1 MFRDIA
7 LQWRKLEIEKW
18 VLEDGL
24 DVAKLSCV
32 ADPCLAV
39 QNAVRGL
46 GGLGGAENDYPP
58 IPEVASC
65 SDPSPYGQSEIDES

>member
-1 MFRDIA
+1 MA
-7 LQWRKLEIEKW
+7 EKKRQRWLCVEGW
-18 VLEDGL
+18 VGRF
-24 DVAKLSCV
+24 AKLSCV